1 MFLRHY
7 FQSLSTEKLFQNQFF
22 VALKYPD
29 ISVTASNSLDS
40 FSPAVKPNQILK
52 QISSQGNTEPPI
64 TGSHLPPTFKRHFS
78 QRAYLSE
85 EGVKL
90 SPFASITEPAYS
102 TGVKVLP
109 SYVLDHVLNSNQEEA
124 FEQDKELEENNSEV
138 SQDTNSLRVPDGSN
152 HCLSPKTCSSN
163 TKTFENHSSD
173 HENASGSCYGTPYSM
188 LYTST
193 ENSSFAS
200 AMFHSCSE
208 ETLREDGSSFSSI
221 PDSSMFRTPGSGVPS
236 AYDLP
241 TVKSL
246 QKLLPRKLI
255 NSKPLEYESSLTPLS
270 TLDNTEYFAS
280 PSVSAP
286 NSPIGMTSPMKNLEN
301 SHAMMRLDIKCPG
314 KQCEQLNL
322 VGKGPSTFS
331 KTKETQFAFDDL
343 SSDEFQ
349 SAHSS
354 RPSTPETLYHSVHA
368 SSPLSHSTIIIPNK
382 DKEDKKVL
390 VADSLSFHS
399 PPQNF
404 SSEITQQECKWVK
417 KVSDYKQQGQAEEES
432 TNAVIGVTSE
442 HDEGTIICLP
452 LNQVWRSLSCC
463 FNALCNWF
471 KKRRD
476 KSSERSK
483 ASARAVKRHL
493 T

>member
-1 MFLRHY
+1 M
-7 FQSLSTEKLFQNQFF
+7 
-22 VALKYPD
+22 
-29 ISVTASNSLDS
+29 
-40 FSPAVKPNQILK
+40 
-52 QISSQGNTEPPI
+52 
-64 TGSHLPPTFKRHFS
+64 
-78 QRAYLSE
+78 
-85 EGVKL
+85 
-90 SPFASITEPAYS
+90 
-102 TGVKVLP
+102 
-109 SYVLDHVLNSNQEEA
+109 
-124 FEQDKELEENNSEV
+124 
-138 SQDTNSLRVPDGSN
+138 
-152 HCLSPKTCSSN
+152 
-163 TKTFENHSSD
+163 
-173 HENASGSCYGTPYSM
+173 
-188 LYTST
+188 
-193 ENSSFAS
+193 
-200 AMFHSCSE
+200 
-208 ETLREDGSSFSSI
+208 
-221 PDSSMFRTPGSGVPS
+221 
-236 AYDLP
+236 
-241 TVKSL
+241 
-246 QKLLPRKLI
+246 LPRKLI

-452 LNQVWRSLSCC
+452 VWRSLSCC